1 MLTPAQSIAEH
12 LGKEVSYDGYPG
24 QCLSWVKQFMQDTQ
38 GFTPPG
44 KVTGAIG
51 GALDYY
57 NDFTNEV
64 PLSTYYELV
73 ANDHNDANQL
83 PSEYDIVVWGSNVPG
98 SDGFGHIAV
107 YSTGNSAGFTSYDQ
121 NWGGNQTVHAVNHVW
136 GTSQGTILG
145 WLHPKTASVP
155 APTPPPAPST
165 PVASTANTLT
175 LPAKNADGTADNE
188 WRLYNENGPYNTAA
202 AVHILDPAKYGGLTY
217 KILGTKGQGIYLISP
232 QDWPGT
238 YAVWTK
244 STNAVIS

>member
-1 MLTPAQSIAEH
+1 MLTPAQSIAEW
-12 LGKEVSYDGYPG
+12 LGKEVSYEGYPG
-24 QCLSWVKQFMQDTQ
+24 ECLSWVKQFMQDTQ

-64 PLSTYYELV
+64 PLSTYYELI

-107 YSTGNSAGFTSYDQ
+107 YWTGNSAGFTSYDQ
-121 NWGGNQTVHAVNHVW
+121 NWSGNQTVHAVNHVW

-145 WLHPKTASVP
+145 WLHPKTATAP
-155 APTPPPAPST
+155 APLTATVST
-165 PVASTANTLT
+165 GLNIGKTLT
-175 LPAKNADGTADNE
+175 LPAKNANGTADNE
-188 WRLYNENGPYNTAA
+188 WRLYNANGPYNTAA
-202 AVHILDPAKYGGLTY
+202 AVHILDPAKYNGLSY
-217 KILGTKGQGIYLISP
+217 KILGDKGNGIYLISP
-232 QDWPGT
+232 EDWTGT
-238 YAVWTK
+238 YAIWTQG
-244 STNAVIS
+244 TNATIS